1 MVNLAFRTR
10 LSNIITQAYQISRN
24 TVNTIEGAPII
35 KDGKCVGYINKVD
48 IENDE
53 CFGVLFVHELMPWFT
68 KNADEI
74 TSLTIKI

>member
-1 MVNLAFRTR
+1 MTNLAFRTR

-24 TVNTIEGAPII
+24 TVDTIEGAPII
-35 KDGKCVGYINKVD
+35 KAGKCVGYINKVD

-74 TSLTIKI
+74 TSLSWED

>member
-1 MVNLAFRTR
+1 MTNLVFRTR
-10 LSNIITQAYQISRN
+10 LSNIITQAYQISRD
-24 TVNTIEGAPII
+24 TVETIEGAPIT

-48 IENDE
+48 IGNDE
-53 CFGVLFVHELMPWFT
+53 CFGILFVHELMPWFT